1 MRRQRISRAI
11 SLLAALL
18 IPVCMTSGAFAE
30 DYSSLSLDELTEMR
44 NSINVEI
51 RERKEA
57 QEAENALQFTSADD
71 FGYVDNGS
79 EVMIRSYNGSKTNV
93 VIPSEIN
100 GLPVTRIAESAF
112 RENSVIASVVIPD
125 SVTEIG
131 EYAFYSCESLVKVVL
146 SENVKEIKT
155 FTFGGN
161 DALASINLDK
171 VEIFGYCALA
181 FDYRLSGVIT
191 LNADNLIIGE
201 SAFHNDYAIT
211 GIKIYANTV
220 LIDDRAFDDLPN
232 LRYVYISDNAEV
244 TGSGRFMSDC
254 PKLESFVVP
263 ANTTIAYSK
272 DDLFTNCPKLTIYT
286 PADNDLA
293 AYAKKQFIRC
303 LSNEYQDMS
312 ALLDAYE
319 E

>member
-1 MRRQRISRAI
+1 MEFQFNQIMEDDAIMRRQRISRAI

-79 EVMIRSYNGSKTNV
+79 EVMIRS
-93 VIPSEIN
+93 
-100 GLPVTRIAESAF
+100 
-112 RENSVIASVVIPD
+112 
-125 SVTEIG
+125 
-131 EYAFYSCESLVKVVL
+131 
-146 SENVKEIKT
+146 
-155 FTFGGN
+155 
-161 DALASINLDK
+161 
-171 VEIFGYCALA
+171 
-181 FDYRLSGVIT
+181 
-191 LNADNLIIGE
+191 
-201 SAFHNDYAIT
+201 
-211 GIKIYANTV
+211 
-220 LIDDRAFDDLPN
+220 
-232 LRYVYISDNAEV
+232 
-244 TGSGRFMSDC
+244 
-254 PKLESFVVP
+254 
-263 ANTTIAYSK
+263 
-272 DDLFTNCPKLTIYT
+272 
-286 PADNDLA
+286 
-293 AYAKKQFIRC
+293 C

>member
-79 EVMIRSYNGSKTNV
+79 EVMIRSYNGSKTDI

-100 GLPVTRIAESAF
+100 GLPVTRIGENAF
-112 RENSVIASVVIPD
+112 FENSLITSVVIPS
-125 SVTEIG
+125 SVMEIG
-131 EYAFYSCESLVKVVL
+131 KLAFFSCASLEKVVF
-146 SENVKEIKT
+146 SENTNEIESNSALTSSNLGKVKTIGDGA
-155 FTFGGN
+155 F
-161 DALASINLDK
+161 
-171 VEIFGYCALA
+171 A
-181 FDYRLSGVIT
+181 FDYKLSGVIT
-191 LNADNLIIGE
+191 LNADTLIIGE
-201 SAFHNDYAIT
+201 YAFEHDAII
-211 GIKIYANTV
+211 GIKIYANAVQVNRDTFEQM
-220 LIDDRAFDDLPN
+220 DN
-232 LRYVYISDNAEV
+232 LRFLFISDNAQF
-244 TGSGRFMSDC
+244 TGNKNFISHC
-254 PKLESFVVP
+254 PNLESFVVP
-263 ANTTIAYSK
+263 VNATISYSN

-286 PADNDLA
+286 PADNDLT

>member
-1 MRRQRISRAI
+1 M
-11 SLLAALL
+11 LAALL

-79 EVMIRSYNGSKTNV
+79 EVMIRSYNGTKTDI

-100 GLPVTRIAESAF
+100 GLPVTRIGESAF
-112 RENSVIASVVIPD
+112 EKNNWITSVVIPD

-131 EYAFYSCESLVKVVL
+131 ENAFYSCESLKKVVF
-146 SENVKEIKT
+146 SENVKAIESNSELT
-155 FTFGGN
+155 N
-161 DALASINLDK
+161 SNLGKNKMIGD
-171 VEIFGYCALA
+171 GA
-181 FDYRLSGVIT
+181 FAFNYKLSGVIT
-191 LNADNLIIGE
+191 LNADSLIIGRY
-201 SAFHNDYAIT
+201 AFYHAEAIT
-211 GIKIYANTV
+211 GIKIYANAV
-220 LIDDRAFDDLPN
+220 QVDLQAFEEMDN
-232 LRYVYISDNAEV
+232 LRFLFISSNAKF
-244 TGSGRFMSDC
+244 TGNTRFMYDC
-254 PKLESFVVP
+254 PNLESFVVP
-263 ANTTIAYSK
+263 DNATISYSG
-272 DDLFTNCPKLTIYT
+272 DDLFAHCPKLTIYT
-286 PADNDLA
+286 PTDNSLA
-293 AYAKKQFIRC
+293 VYAKRQFIRC

>member
-79 EVMIRSYNGSKTNV
+79 EVMIRSYNGSKTNI

-112 RENSVIASVVIPD
+112 RENDVITSVVIPD
-125 SVTEIG
+125 SVTKIG

-146 SENVKEIKT
+146 SKNVKEIKDST
-155 FTFGGN
+155 FAY
-161 DALASINLDK
+161 DYALTSINLDSI
-171 VEIFGYCALA
+171 ETIGENA
-181 FDYRLSGVIT
+181 FTFCYKLSGMIT
-191 LNADNLIIGE
+191 LHAENLIIGYK
-201 SAFHNDYAIT
+201 AFYNANAT
-211 GIKIYANTV
+211 GFKMYANAV
-220 LIDDRAFDDLPN
+220 RIGDRAFTDLSD
-232 LRYVYISDNAEV
+232 LQFVYISDNAEV
-244 TGSGRFMSDC
+244 TGSGKFMSGC
-254 PKLESFVVP
+254 PNLESFVAP
-263 ANTTIAYSK
+263 ANTTIGYSK

>member
-1 MRRQRISRAI
+1 MRQQRINRAV

-18 IPVCMTSGAFAE
+18 IPVCMTSGAVAE
-30 DYSSLSLDELTEMR
+30 NYSSLSLDELTEMR
-44 NSINVEI
+44 NSINEEI
-51 RERKEA
+51 RGRKEA

-79 EVMIRSYNGSKTNV
+79 EVMIRSYNGNKTNV

-112 RENSVIASVVIPD
+112 RENNVITSVVIPD
-125 SVTEIG
+125 SVIEIG
-131 EYAFYSCESLVKVVL
+131 AYAFYSCESLVKVVL
-146 SENVKEIKT
+146 SKNVNELKS
-155 FTFGGN
+155 FTFGAN
-161 DALASINLDK
+161 DALTSINLDK
-171 VEIFGYCALA
+171 VEIFGYGALA

-201 SAFHNDYAIT
+201 YAFHNDYAIT
-211 GIKIYANTV
+211 GIKIYANAV
-220 LIDDRAFDDLPN
+220 LIDKEAFTDLKS
-232 LRYVYISDNAEV
+232 LQFVYISDNAEF
-244 TGSGRFMSDC
+244 TGSGKFMSDC
-254 PKLESFVVP
+254 PNLESFVAP
-263 ANTTIAYSK
+263 ANTTIGYSK

>member
-79 EVMIRSYNGSKTNV
+79 EVMIRSYNGSKTNI
-93 VIPSEIN
+93 VIPSVIN

-112 RENSVIASVVIPD
+112 RENDVITSVVIPD

-146 SENVKEIKT
+146 SKNVKEIKT
-155 FTFGGN
+155 WTFGSN
-161 DALASINLDK
+161 DALTSINLDN
-171 VEIFGYCALA
+171 VEIFGGCAFA
-181 FDYRLSGVIT
+181 FDDSLSGVIT
-191 LNADNLIIGE
+191 FHAENLIIGR
-201 SAFHNDYAIT
+201 SAFYEADAIT

-220 LIDDRAFDDLPN
+220 WIDDEAFKN
-232 LRYVYISDNAEV
+232 LDSLRFVYVSNNAEFA
-244 TGSGRFMSDC
+244 GNGKFMAYC
-254 PKLESFVVP
+254 PNLESFVTP
-263 ANTTIAYSK
+263 ANTAISYSK

-286 PADNDLA
+286 PTDNSLA